1 MKTKRESVIN
11 KKFYK
16 TRVKGLV
23 ITKNKL
29 KSNLRKVINNNS
41 VFLKKKTMNFVKTKS
56 ITLENVITKNSI
68 NFLKKKRNVVSKNTF
83 YRGKKSQKVKKKTF
97 MNRIKKL
104 QKYCDW
110 KKKQPTQSI
119 IEGFN
124 DKKNEKSCEKL
135 GPESCEVTEQKLENS
150 IKLEWYDVINKKSNE
165 EKQKKLQK
173 ILYKEID
180 EIIDQLLNEAIDQES
195 TETID
200 QESTETIDQESTEII
215 DQESTETAN
224 PESTETANLESTE
237 TANPESITSIGL
249 DWYNVINKKS
259 SKDKG
264 IKLQEILD
272 TEISEIID
280 QFLNKTRDHKSDET
294 IDHESDE
301 TIDHELQEVIDQKS
315 SKVITPLV
323 SNTDYKINK
332 NENLEL
338 HEDNIKPYPNDK
350 DEVDK
355 IKTTS
360 AVKFLFSISNILVRS
375 EETDINHIKNKLNYN
390 FKSLTKKTSRG
401 MIIPKTKLISKALK
415 NNNIGS
421 LYKHRNTKLKKKST
435 IGLVGIL
442 LRKSHSKILEIAK
455 QEKLETNHNTF
466 SIQNRVGDISMGLN
480 NVSLRIM
487 SMIGVKSP
495 TLLVVNR
502 IKSILARLPKKTS
515 RLVHK
520 TNFIF
525 TILMLILYLDT
536 NILATFVGESFYKTE
551 FGRQRRLFYI
561 FRNAMGPI
569 TSACAMYSPIR
580 GIYLGF
586 RGKIATKA
594 GLRKKRLSTRY
605 GIYSSSNFG
614 LQHKYRF
621 KTIWSKNG
629 SIGLKTIIT
638 CSPHHREY
646 LSKKPKRVQ

>member
-1 MKTKRESVIN
+1 MKKKTFTNRFKKLEKDCDLKKTTTRSITERFTEKNEKSYEKLRLESNKITEQKWKDSIRLEWYNVIN
-11 KKFYK
+11 KK
-16 TRVKGLV
+16 
-23 ITKNKL
+23 
-29 KSNLRKVINNNS
+29 
-41 VFLKKKTMNFVKTKS
+41 S
-56 ITLENVITKNSI
+56 IEDK
-68 NFLKKKRNVVSKNTF
+68 F
-83 YRGKKSQKVKKKTF
+83 KKSQKVLY
-97 MNRIKKL
+97 REI
-104 QKYCDW
+104 
-110 KKKQPTQSI
+110 
-119 IEGFN
+119 
-124 DKKNEKSCEKL
+124 NE
-135 GPESCEVTEQKLENS
+135 T
-150 IKLEWYDVINKKSNE
+150 
-165 EKQKKLQK
+165 
-173 ILYKEID
+173 ID
-180 EIIDQLLNEAIDQES
+180 QFLNEIIDQRS
-195 TETID
+195 TEI
-200 QESTETIDQESTEII
+200 IDQESTEII
-215 DQESTETAN
+215 DQEPTEIIDQE
-224 PESTETANLESTE
+224 P
-237 TANPESITSIGL
+237 ITSIGL
-249 DWYNVINKKS
+249 DWYNIINKKS
-259 SKDKG
+259 SKGKHK
-264 IKLQEILD
+264 KLQEIID
-272 TEISEIID
+272 QKPTEIID
-280 QFLNKTRDHKSDET
+280 QFLNKT
-294 IDHESDE
+294 INQESDE
-301 TIDHELQEVIDQKS
+301 IIDQKS
-315 SKVITPLV
+315 DEVITPIV
-323 SNTDYKINK
+323 KNTNYKINK
-332 NENLEL
+332 KENFEL
-338 HEDNIKPYPNDK
+338 HKSDTKLNPNDK
-350 DEVDK
+350 NRVNE

-360 AVKFLFSISNILVRS
+360 AVKFLFSISNILVRYD
-375 EETDINHIKNKLNYN
+375 ETNINHIKNKINYN
-390 FKSLTKKTSRG
+390 FKSLVKKNSSN
-401 MIIPKTKLISKALK
+401 MIIPKTKLIPKVLK
-415 NNNIGS
+415 NNNIGNLS
-421 LYKHRNTKLKKKST
+421 KHRNTKLKHTHT

-442 LRKSHSKILEIAK
+442 LRKSHSKILKIAK